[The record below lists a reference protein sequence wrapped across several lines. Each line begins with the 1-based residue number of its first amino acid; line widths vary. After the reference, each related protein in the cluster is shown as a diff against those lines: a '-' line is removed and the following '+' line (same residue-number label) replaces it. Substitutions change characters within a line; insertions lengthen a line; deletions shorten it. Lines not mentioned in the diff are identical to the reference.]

1 MERLQSLDAEHS
13 EPLAQTPAA
22 HEIIPSLHP
31 KMMPRPFLRVASAI
45 ALLVSL
51 PSIVS
56 GQAAAATKTTPTVFD
71 ADSARL
77 SELPWRSIGPA
88 ITSGRVVDVAV
99 PEGPRSQ
106 VGERLGE
113 LFYVASASGGVW
125 KTINGGTTWTS
136 VFDHEASASIGDIA
150 VAPSNPDI
158 IWVGTGEANNQRS
171 SSWGDGVYKSENAG
185 KTWTNMGL
193 RKSEHI
199 GRIIVH
205 PTNPEIVFVAAAGP
219 LWGAGG
225 DRGLFRSKDGGHTWK
240 NVKNFDTHTG
250 FTDVIFDPE
259 NPDVIYAASFQR
271 ERRPYTYVGGG
282 PGSGLW
288 KSIDGGDTWAKLT
301 EGLPKEDVGRIGL
314 DVSRSSPNIVYA
326 TIETKVTGNGASQGN
341 TEASIYRSDDRG
353 ASWQKMGTGFS
364 YPWYMGQIRVDP
376 TNPDR
381 VYFMGVPLQVSTD
394 GGRTFR
400 TTATGAHSDHHAM
413 WIDPSDPNHL
423 IIGCDG
429 GVYISHDRGRTV
441 DFVPNLPISQY
452 YAIATDM
459 RLPFYYVY
467 GGLQDN
473 SSWGGP
479 SQTRNRQGITNA
491 DWIRTTGG
499 DGFYAQIDPVDPN
512 TVYGESQGGDIVRF
526 DVRTGEQKTIKPIP
540 DFGAKPYRW
549 NWSSPMLISP
559 YDHNTIYFGANY
571 LFKSTNRGDAWTRL
585 GPDLTRHLN
594 RDSLPVMGKIW
605 PRDAIARHQGTADY
619 GNISTIDESP
629 LKQGLLYVGTDDG
642 VISVSRDGGATWNR
656 IIKFPGVPDQTYV
669 SRVVASRFNEG
680 TVYATLDNH
689 RNNDFKPYVLK
700 SIDYGASWKPI
711 TGNLPANGSVQVI
724 REDPVAINLLF
735 VGTEFGVFHTELGGN
750 AWTQLKYNIPTVA
763 VHDIVIHP
771 REHDLVIGTHGR
783 GIYIIDD
790 ITPLEKLGEANGAG
804 TYLFPVKSATEYNPN
819 SSVPGGARGAGAT
832 GDREYSAPNP
842 AFGAIIT
849 YFLRDSLP
857 KGGDVSLAIYDPAGN
872 RVRDLT
878 ANKKRGMHRVT
889 WDLRTAPPY
898 TVRRPAGQAGESRG
912 QRDPEGA
919 FVLPGRYT
927 ARLSIKGSSGSP
939 TLHEV
944 PIEIRSDPLVQ
955 MSEADYRTLYDMR
968 VSTGRLQ
975 ATVQAAVRTAE
986 QLKEQITDVK
996 TALKTNTAPDSVSK
1010 QADAVDHEISDI
1022 LKQLRG
1028 DPEAAPVS
1036 DDKRVEDPSIQERVN
1051 NVAEEIGNVSSQ
1063 PTALQRATLTLAS
1076 TDLQREVGRINVLLE
1091 RRIPGLNAGLDAAKI
1106 PWTIGR
1112 PVEFMK

>member
-1 MERLQSLDAEHS
+1 MA
-13 EPLAQTPAA
+13 
-22 HEIIPSLHP
+22 
-31 KMMPRPFLRVASAI
+31 
-45 ALLVSL
+45 
-51 PSIVS
+51 
-56 GQAAAATKTTPTVFD
+56 KTTPVAFD

-77 SELPWRSIGPA
+77 AELPWRSIGPA
-88 ITSGRVVDVAV
+88 VTSGRVVDFAV
-99 PEGPRSQ
+99 PEGPKSQ
-106 VGERLGE
+106 IGERLGE

-125 KTINGGTTWTS
+125 KTANGGTTWEPI
-136 VFDHEASASIGDIA
+136 FDHQGAASIGDIA
-150 VAPSNPDI
+150 VAPSSPDI
-158 IWVGTGEANNQRS
+158 LWVGTGENNNQRS

-185 KTWTNMGL
+185 KTWSNMGL
-193 RKSEHI
+193 KKSEHI

-205 PTNPEIVFVAAAGP
+205 PTNPSIVFVAAAGP
-219 LWGAGG
+219 LWGSGG
-225 DRGLFRSKDGGHTWK
+225 DRGLFRTTDGGKTWK
-240 NVKNFDTHTG
+240 NVKNIDKYTG
-250 FTDVIFDPE
+250 FTDVIFDPGDP
-259 NPDVIYAASFQR
+259 NTIYAASLQR

-282 PGSGLW
+282 PGSGIW
-288 KSIDGGDTWAKLT
+288 KSTDAGDTWTRLT
-301 EGLPKEDVGRIGL
+301 EGLPKGDVGRIGL

-326 TIETKVTGNGASQGN
+326 TIETKVTGNGAAQGN

-353 ASWQKMGTGFS
+353 ASWQKAGTPFS

-400 TTATGAHSDHHAM
+400 NTAGASHSDHHAM
-413 WIDPSDPNHL
+413 WIDPTDPDHL

-459 RLPFYYVY
+459 RQPFYYVY

-526 DVRTGEQKTIKPIP
+526 DVRTGEQKTIKPLP
-540 DFGAKPYRW
+540 EFGAKPYRW

-559 YDHNTIYFGANY
+559 YDHNTLYFGANY
-571 LFKSTNRGDAWTRL
+571 LFKSTNRGDAWVRL
-585 GPDLTRHLN
+585 GPDLTRQLN

-619 GNISTIDESP
+619 GNIATIDESP
-629 LKQGLLYVGTDDG
+629 LRQGLLYVGTDDG
-642 VISVSRDGGATWNR
+642 VLSVSRDGGATWTR
-656 IIKFPGVPDQTYV
+656 YTRFPEVPDESYV
-669 SRVVASRFNEG
+669 SRVVASKISAG
-680 TVYATLDNH
+680 TVYATMDNH
-689 RNNDFKPYVLK
+689 RNNDFKPYVLR
-700 SIDYGASWKPI
+700 STDYGAHWTSI
-711 TGNLPANGSVQVI
+711 SGNLPANGSAQVI
-724 REDPVAINLLF
+724 REHPRNGNLLF
-735 VGTEFGVFHTELGGN
+735 VGTEFGAFYSADGGKT
-750 AWTQLKYNIPTVA
+750 WTQLKYNIPTVA

-771 REHDLVIGTHGR
+771 RENDLVIGTHGR

-790 ITPLEKLGEANGAG
+790 ITPLEKLAEANASGA
-804 TYLFPVKSATEYNPN
+804 YLFPVKTATEYNPN
-819 SSVPGGARGAGAT
+819 SSVPGGIRGAGAL

-842 AFGAIIT
+842 SFGAAIT
-849 YFLRDSLP
+849 YYLRDTLP
-857 KGGDVSLAIYDPAGN
+857 KDGDVTLGIYDASGN

-889 WDLRTAPPY
+889 WDLRNTPPY
-898 TVRRPAGQAGESRG
+898 TVRRPANQVGEPQFR
-912 QRDPEGA
+912 QREPSGP

-927 ARLSIKGSSGSP
+927 ARLTLKQGSAAP
-939 TLHEV
+939 IVREV
-944 PIEIRSDPLVQ
+944 PIEVRSDPLVQ
-955 MSEADYRTLYDMR
+955 LSEADYRALYDMR

-975 ATVQAAVRTAE
+975 ATVQAAVRTTE
-986 QLKEQITDVK
+986 QLKDEVTDVK
-996 TALKTNTAPDSVSK
+996 AALKTSTAPDSLTK
-1010 QADAVDHEISDI
+1010 QSDAIDREIGDI
-1022 LKQLRG
+1022 LKKLRG
-1028 DPEAAPVS
+1028 DPEATPVS

-1051 NVAEEIGNVSSQ
+1051 NVAEEIGNVTSQ
-1063 PTALQRATLTLAS
+1063 PTQLQRATLSLAS
-1076 TDLQREVGRINVLLE
+1076 ADLQREVGRINNLLQ
-1091 RRIPGLNAGLDAAKI
+1091 RQIPALNAALDAAKI

>member
-1 MERLQSLDAEHS
+1 MAKNRAVN
-13 EPLAQTPAA
+13 
-22 HEIIPSLHP
+22 EIIPVSSLP
-31 KMMPRPFLRVASAI
+31 YTMPRPFSRSVLAI
-45 ALLVSL
+45 VLIASL
-51 PSIVS
+51 PATLIA
-56 GQAAAATKTTPTVFD
+56 QATSTAKTTPVVFD

-77 SELPWRSIGPA
+77 AELPWRSIGPA
-88 ITSGRVVDVAV
+88 VTSGRVVAFAV
-99 PEGPRSQ
+99 PEGPKSQ
-106 VGERLGE
+106 IGARLGE

-125 KTINGGTTWTS
+125 KTVNGGTTWEPI
-136 VFDHEASASIGDIA
+136 FDSQASASIGDIA
-150 VAPSNPDI
+150 VAPSNPSI

-199 GRIIVH
+199 GRVIVN
-205 PTNPEIVFVAAAGP
+205 PTNPQIVFVAAAGP

-225 DRGLFRSKDGGHTWK
+225 DRGLFRTTDGGHTWK
-240 NVKNFDTHTG
+240 NVKNIDTHTG
-250 FTDVIFDPE
+250 FTDVIFDPTD
-259 NPDVIYAASFQR
+259 PDVIYAASFQR

-288 KSIDGGDTWAKLT
+288 KSIDGGDTWTKLT
-301 EGLPKEDVGRIGL
+301 EGLPKVDVGRIGL
-314 DVSRSSPNIVYA
+314 DVSRSNPNIVYA

-341 TEASIYRSDDRG
+341 TEASVYRSDDRG

-376 TNPDR
+376 TDPDR
-381 VYFMGVPLQVSTD
+381 VYFMGVQLQVSTD

-400 TTATGAHSDHHAM
+400 TTASGAHSDHHAM
-413 WIDPSDPNHL
+413 WIDPTDPNHL

-526 DVRTGEQKTIKPIP
+526 DVRTGEQKTIKPLP
-540 DFGAKPYRW
+540 DFGGKPYRW

-559 YDHNTIYFGANY
+559 HDHNTIYFGANF
-571 LFKSTNRGDAWTRL
+571 LFKSSARGDAWTRL
-585 GPDLTRHLN
+585 GPDLTRQLN

-642 VISVSRDGGATWNR
+642 VISVSRDGGATWTR
-656 IIKFPGVPDQTYV
+656 YIKFPGVPDQTYV
-669 SRVVASRFNEG
+669 SRVVASRFNEAI
-680 TVYATLDNH
+680 VYATLDNH

-700 SIDYGASWKPI
+700 SIDYGAHWTSI
-711 TGNLPANGSVQVI
+711 GGNLPANGSVQVI
-724 REDPVAINLLF
+724 REDLAEPNLLF
-735 VGTEFGVFHTELGGN
+735 AGTEFGVFYTALGGGS
-750 AWTQLKYNIPTVA
+750 WTQLKYNIPTVA
-763 VHDIVIHP
+763 VHDIVVHP

-790 ITPLEKLGEANGAG
+790 ITPLEKLGEANRVG

-819 SSVPGGARGAGAT
+819 GSVPGGVRGAGAT

-857 KGGDVSLAIYDPAGN
+857 KGGDVTLGIYDATGK
-872 RVRDLT
+872 RVRELT

-889 WDLRTAPPY
+889 WDLRTAAPY
-898 TVRRPAGQAGESRG
+898 TVRRPAGQAGESQGR
-912 QRDPEGA
+912 QRDPSGP

-927 ARLSIKGSSGSP
+927 ARMSVKEGSGAP
-939 TLHEV
+939 AVQEV
-944 PIEIRSDPLVQ
+944 PVDVRSDPLVQ
-955 MSEADYRTLYDMR
+955 MSDADYRTLYDMR
-968 VSTGRLQ
+968 VSTSRLQ

-986 QLKEQITDVK
+986 QLKEQVTDVK
-996 TALKTNTAPDSVSK
+996 TALKSNTAPDSVSK
-1010 QADAVDHEISDI
+1010 QADAVDKEISDI
-1022 LKQLRG
+1022 LKKLRG
-1028 DPEAAPVS
+1028 DPEGEPVS

-1051 NVAEEIGNVSSQ
+1051 NVAEEIGNVSSP
-1063 PTALQRATLTLAS
+1063 PTELQRATLTLAS
-1076 TDLQREVGRINVLLE
+1076 SDLQREVGRINALLE
-1091 RRIPGLNAGLDAAKI
+1091 RRIPALNASLDAAKI

>member
-1 MERLQSLDAEHS
+1 MLQHISRS
-13 EPLAQTPAA
+13 GLATVLLACL
-22 HEIIPSLHP
+22 S
-31 KMMPRPFLRVASAI
+31 FTVSA
-45 ALLVSL
+45 
-51 PSIVS
+51 
-56 GQAAAATKTTPTVFD
+56 QAPNAKTTPVAFD

-77 SELPWRSIGPA
+77 AELPWRSIGPA
-88 ITSGRVVDVAV
+88 VTSGRVVDFAV
-99 PEGPRSQ
+99 PEGPKSQ
-106 VGERLGE
+106 IGGRLGE

-125 KTINGGTTWTS
+125 KTTNGGTTWES
-136 VFDHEASASIGDIA
+136 IFDHQGSASIGDIA
-150 VAPSNPDI
+150 VAPSNPQI
-158 IWVGTGEANNQRS
+158 LWVGTGEANNQRS
-171 SSWGDGVYKSENAG
+171 SSWGDGVYKSENGG

-193 RKSEHI
+193 KKSEHI
-199 GRIIVH
+199 GRVIVN
-205 PTNPEIVFVAAAGP
+205 PANPEIVFVAAAGP

-225 DRGLFRSKDGGHTWK
+225 DRGLFRTTDGGRTWK
-240 NVKNFDTHTG
+240 NVKNIDTHTG
-250 FTDVIFDPE
+250 FTDVIFDPS

-271 ERRPYTYVGGG
+271 ERRPYSYVGGG

-288 KSIDGGDTWAKLT
+288 KSIDGGDTWTKLT
-301 EGLPKEDVGRIGL
+301 EGLPKVDVGRIGL
-314 DVSRSSPNIVYA
+314 DVSRSNPNTVYA
-326 TIETKVTGNGASQGN
+326 TIETKVTGNGASSGN
-341 TEASIYRSDDRG
+341 TEGSVYRSDDYG
-353 ASWQKMGTGFS
+353 ASWQKMGAGFS
-364 YPWYMGQIRVDP
+364 YPWYMGQVRVDP
-376 TNPDR
+376 TDPER

-400 TTATGAHSDHHAM
+400 STATAAHSDHHAM
-413 WIDPSDPNHL
+413 WIDPTDPNHL

-441 DFVPNLPISQY
+441 DFVPNLPVSQY

-459 RLPFYYVY
+459 RQPFYYVY

-526 DVRTGEQKTIKPIP
+526 DVRTGEQKTIKPLP
-540 DFGAKPYRW
+540 DFGGKPYRW

-571 LFKSTNRGDAWTRL
+571 LFKSANRGDAWTRL
-585 GPDLTRHLN
+585 GPDLTRQLN

-605 PRDAIARHQGTADY
+605 PRDAIAHHQGTAEY

-629 LKQGLLYVGTDDG
+629 LRQGLLYVGTDDG
-642 VISVSRDGGATWNR
+642 VISVSRDGGATWTKVT
-656 IIKFPGVPDQTYV
+656 KFPGVPDQAYV
-669 SRVVASRFNEG
+669 SRVVASRFREG
-680 TVYATLDNH
+680 LVYATMDNH

-700 SIDYGASWKPI
+700 SEDYGAHWTAI

-724 REDPVAINLLF
+724 REGYNEPNLLF
-735 VGTEFGVFHTELGGN
+735 VGTEFGAFFSALQGMQ
-750 AWTQLKYNIPTVA
+750 WTQLKYNLPTVA

-790 ITPLEKLGEANGAG
+790 ITPLEKLGEANRAG
-804 TYLFPVKSATEYNPN
+804 TYLFPVKAATEYNPN
-819 SSVPGGARGAGAT
+819 SSVPGGVRGAGAT

-849 YFLRDSLP
+849 YFIRDSLP
-857 KGGDVSLAIYDPAGN
+857 KNGDVALGIYDANGN
-872 RVRDLT
+872 RVRELT
-878 ANKKRGMHRVT
+878 ANKTRGMHRVT
-889 WDLRTAPPY
+889 WDLRNAPPY
-898 TVRRPAGQAGESRG
+898 TVRRPANQTGQSQFR
-912 QRDPEGA
+912 QQDPSGP

-927 ARLSIKGSSGSP
+927 ARLMVKGGAAGPFQS
-939 TLHEV
+939 EV
-944 PIEIRSDPLVQ
+944 PIEVRSDPLVP
-955 MSEADYRTLYDMR
+955 MSVADYRVLYDMR

-986 QLKEQITDVK
+986 QLKDQLTDVK
-996 TALKTNTAPDSVSK
+996 AALKSNPAPDSVSK
-1010 QADAVDHEISDI
+1010 QSEAVDKEITDI
-1022 LKQLRG
+1022 LKKLRG
-1028 DPEAAPVS
+1028 DPEADAS
-1036 DDKRVEDPSIQERVN
+1036 ADDRKTEEPSIQERVN
-1051 NVAEEIGNVSSQ
+1051 NVAEQIGDVTSQ
-1063 PTALQRATLTLAS
+1063 PTDLQRSTLTLATS
-1076 TDLQREVGRINVLLE
+1076 DLQREVGRINTLLQ
-1091 RRIPGLNAGLDAAKI
+1091 RGIPALNASLDAARI

-1112 PVEFMK
+1112 PVELMK

>member
-1 MERLQSLDAEHS
+1 
-13 EPLAQTPAA
+13 
-22 HEIIPSLHP
+22 
-31 KMMPRPFLRVASAI
+31 MPQRFPRAFHAI
-45 ALLVSL
+45 ALLTSL
-51 PSIVS
+51 PTILAA
-56 GQAAAATKTTPTVFD
+56 QATPTAKTTPVVFD

-77 SELPWRSIGPA
+77 AELPWRSIGPA
-88 ITSGRVVDVAV
+88 VTSGRVVDFAV
-99 PEGPRSQ
+99 PEGPKSQ
-106 VGERLGE
+106 IGGRLGE

-125 KTINGGTTWTS
+125 KTVNGGTTWES
-136 VFDHEASASIGDIA
+136 IFDHQGSASIGDIA

-158 IWVGTGEANNQRS
+158 IWVGTGENNNQRS

-185 KTWTNMGL
+185 RTWTNMGL

-205 PTNPEIVFVAAAGP
+205 PTNPSIVFVASAGP

-225 DRGLFRSKDGGHTWK
+225 DRGLFRTIDGGKTWK
-240 NVKNFDTHTG
+240 NVKNIDTHTG

-259 NPDVIYAASFQR
+259 NPEIVYAASLQR

-282 PGSGLW
+282 PGSGIW
-288 KSIDGGDTWAKLT
+288 KSIDGGDTWTKLT
-301 EGLPKEDVGRIGL
+301 EGLPKGDVGRIGL

-326 TIETKVTGNGASQGN
+326 TIETKVTGSGASQGN

-353 ASWQKMGTGFS
+353 ASWQKTGNAFS

-381 VYFMGVPLQVSTD
+381 VYFMGVPLFVSND

-400 TTATGAHSDHHAM
+400 TITGGAHSDHHAM
-413 WIDPSDPNHL
+413 WIDPTDPDHL

-429 GVYISHDRGRTV
+429 GVYISRDRGRTV

-459 RLPFYYVY
+459 RQPFYYVY

-526 DVRTGEQKTIKPIP
+526 DVRTGEQKTIKPLP
-540 DFGAKPYRW
+540 EFGARPYRW

-559 YDHNTIYFGANY
+559 YDHNTLYFGANY
-571 LFKSTNRGDAWTRL
+571 LFKSTNRGDAWVRL
-585 GPDLTRHLN
+585 GPDLTRQLN

-605 PRDAIARHQGTADY
+605 PRDAVARHQGTADY
-619 GNISTIDESP
+619 GNIATVDESP
-629 LKQGLLYVGTDDG
+629 LRQGLLYVGTDDG
-642 VISVSRDGGATWNR
+642 VVSVSRDGGSTWTR
-656 IIKFPGVPDQTYV
+656 YTKFPGVPDQTYV
-669 SRVVASRFNEG
+669 SRVVASKLSEG
-680 TVYATLDNH
+680 TVYATMDNH

-700 SIDYGASWKPI
+700 STDYGAHWTSI
-711 TGNLPANGSVQVI
+711 SGNLPANGSVQVI
-724 REDPVAINLLF
+724 REHPRNANLLF
-735 VGTEFGVFHTELGGN
+735 VGTEFGAFYSADAGKT
-750 AWTQLKYNIPTVA
+750 WTQLKYNIPTVA

-771 REHDLVIGTHGR
+771 RENDLVIGTHGR

-790 ITPLEKLGEANGAG
+790 ITPLEKLAEATSSG
-804 TYLFPVKSATEYNPN
+804 TYLFPVKAATEYNPN
-819 SSVPGGARGAGAT
+819 SSVPGGIRGAGAL

-842 AFGAIIT
+842 AFGAAIT

-857 KGGDVSLAIYDPAGN
+857 KGGDVTLAIYDATGN
-872 RVRDLT
+872 RVRELT
-878 ANKKRGMHRVT
+878 ANKKRGMHRVI
-889 WDLRTAPPY
+889 WDLRNAPPY
-898 TVRRPAGQAGESRG
+898 TVRRPANQVGEPQSR
-912 QRDPEGA
+912 QRDPSGP

-927 ARLSIKGSSGSP
+927 ARLTVKEGSSTP
-939 TLHEV
+939 VVHEV

-955 MSEADYRTLYDMR
+955 LSDADAKVLYDMR

-986 QLKEQITDVK
+986 QLKDEMTDVK
-996 TALKTNTAPDSVSK
+996 AALKSGSAPDSLTK
-1010 QADAVDHEISDI
+1010 QSDAIDREVSDI
-1022 LKQLRG
+1022 LKKLRG
-1028 DPEAAPVS
+1028 DPEAEPVS

-1063 PTALQRATLTLAS
+1063 PTELQRATLTLAS
-1076 TDLQREVGRINVLLE
+1076 SDLQREVGRINTLLQ
-1091 RRIPGLNAGLDAAKI
+1091 RRIPTLNAGLDAAKI

>member
-1 MERLQSLDAEHS
+1 MPRLSSRFFLAIILIASL
-13 EPLAQTPAA
+13 PAA
-22 HEIIPSLHP
+22 AFS
-31 KMMPRPFLRVASAI
+31 
-45 ALLVSL
+45 
-51 PSIVS
+51 
-56 GQAAAATKTTPTVFD
+56 QATPTAKTTPVAFD

-77 SELPWRSIGPA
+77 AELPWRSIGPA
-88 ITSGRVVDVAV
+88 VTSGRVVDFAV
-99 PEGPRSQ
+99 PEGPKSQ
-106 VGERLGE
+106 IGGRLGE

-125 KTINGGTTWTS
+125 KTTNGGTTWEPI
-136 VFDHEASASIGDIA
+136 FDHQASASIGDIA

-158 IWVGTGEANNQRS
+158 LWVGTGEANNQRS
-171 SSWGDGVYKSENAG
+171 SSWGDGVYKSENGG

-193 RKSEHI
+193 KKSEHI
-199 GRIIVH
+199 GRVIVH

-225 DRGLFRSKDGGHTWK
+225 DRGLFRTTDGGRTWK
-240 NVKNFDTHTG
+240 NVKNIDTHTG
-250 FTDVIFDPE
+250 FTDVIFDPS
-259 NPDVIYAASFQR
+259 NPNVIYAASFQR

-288 KSIDGGDTWAKLT
+288 KSIDGGDTWSKLT
-301 EGLPKEDVGRIGL
+301 EGLPKVDVGRIGL

-326 TIETKVTGNGASQGN
+326 TIETKVTGTGAATGN
-341 TEASIYRSDDRG
+341 TEASIYRSDDYG

-364 YPWYMGQIRVDP
+364 YPWYMGQIRIDP

-400 TTATGAHSDHHAM
+400 STAGASHSDHHAM
-413 WIDPSDPNHL
+413 WIDPTDPDHL

-459 RLPFYYVY
+459 RQPFYYVY

-512 TVYGESQGGDIVRF
+512 TVYGESQGGDIVRY
-526 DVRTGEQKTIKPIP
+526 DVRTGEQKTIKPLP
-540 DFGAKPYRW
+540 QFGGKPYRW

-585 GPDLTRHLN
+585 APDVTRQLK

-629 LKQGLLYVGTDDG
+629 MRQGLLYVGTDDG

-656 IIKFPGVPDQTYV
+656 ITKFPSVPDQTYV

-680 TVYATLDNH
+680 TVYATMDNH
-689 RNNDFKPYVLK
+689 RNNAFKPYVLR
-700 SIDYGASWKPI
+700 STDYGAHWTPI
-711 TGNLPANGSVQVI
+711 TGNLPPNGSVQVI
-724 REDPVAINLLF
+724 REDLVEPSLLF
-735 VGTEFGVFHTELGGN
+735 VGTEFGAFYSAQPN
-750 AWTQLKYNIPTVA
+750 SWTQLKYNIPTVA

-771 REHDLVIGTHGR
+771 RERDLVIGTHGR

-790 ITPLEKLGEANGAG
+790 ITPLEKLAEANRIG
-804 TYLFPVKSATEYNPN
+804 TYLFAVKPATEYNPN
-819 SSVPGGARGAGAT
+819 SSVPGGVRGAGAL

-842 AFGAIIT
+842 AFGAIVT

-857 KGGDVSLAIYDPAGN
+857 KGGDVTLGIYDAGGK
-872 RVRDLT
+872 RVRELT
-878 ANKKRGMHRVT
+878 ASKKRGMHRVT
-889 WDLRTAPPY
+889 WDLRNAPPY
-898 TVRRPAGQAGESRG
+898 TVRRPANQVGEPQSR
-912 QRDPEGA
+912 QRDPSGP

-927 ARLSIKGSSGSP
+927 ARLTVKGGTGTP
-939 TLHEV
+939 TVSET
-944 PIEIRSDPLVQ
+944 PIDVRSDPLVP
-955 MSEADYRTLYDMR
+955 MNEGDYRALYDMR

-986 QLKEQITDVK
+986 QLKDQITDVK
-996 TALKTNTAPDSVSK
+996 TALKTNTAPDTLSK
-1010 QADAVDHEISDI
+1010 QADAVEKELNDI

-1028 DPEAAPVS
+1028 DPEAEVTS

-1051 NVAEEIGNVSSQ
+1051 NVADEIGNVTSQ
-1063 PTALQRATLTLAS
+1063 PTELQRSTLTLAS
-1076 TDLQREVGRINVLLE
+1076 SDLQREVGRINTLLQQ
-1091 RRIPGLNAGLDAAKI
+1091 RIPALNAGLDAAKI

-1112 PVEFMK
+1112 PVELMK

>member
-1 MERLQSLDAEHS
+1 
-13 EPLAQTPAA
+13 
-22 HEIIPSLHP
+22 
-31 KMMPRPFLRVASAI
+31 MPHLFSRPIVAI
-45 ALLVSL
+45 ALIASL
-51 PSIVS
+51 PAPALS
-56 GQAAAATKTTPTVFD
+56 QASRGAKTTPVVFD

-77 SELPWRSIGPA
+77 AELPWRSIGPA
-88 ITSGRVVDVAV
+88 VTSGRVVDFAV
-99 PEGPRSQ
+99 PEGPKNQ
-106 VGERLGE
+106 IGERLGE
-113 LFYVASASGGVW
+113 VFYVASASGGVW
-125 KTINGGTTWTS
+125 KTINGGTTWEPI
-136 VFDHEASASIGDIA
+136 FDHQASASIGDIA

-199 GRIIVH
+199 GRVIVH

-219 LWGAGG
+219 LWSGGG
-225 DRGLFRSKDGGHTWK
+225 DRGLFRTTDGGRTWK
-240 NVKNFDTHTG
+240 NVKNIDAYTG
-250 FTDVIFDPE
+250 FTDVIFDPS

-282 PGSGLW
+282 PGSALW
-288 KSIDGGDTWAKLT
+288 KSIDGGNTWTKLT
-301 EGLPKEDVGRIGL
+301 EGLPKVDVGRIGL
-314 DVSRSSPNIVYA
+314 DVSRSNPNIVYA
-326 TIETKVTGNGASQGN
+326 TIETKVSGNGAAQGN
-341 TEASIYRSDDRG
+341 TEASVYRSDDRG

-400 TTATGAHSDHHAM
+400 NIAGGAHSDHHAM
-413 WIDPSDPNHL
+413 WIDPTDPDHL

-459 RLPFYYVY
+459 RQPFYYVY

-512 TVYGESQGGDIVRF
+512 TVYGESQGGDIVRY
-526 DVRTGEQKTIKPIP
+526 DVRTGEQKTIKPLP
-540 DFGAKPYRW
+540 DFGGKPYRW

-559 YDHNTIYFGANY
+559 YDHNTLYFGANY
-571 LFKSTNRGDAWTRL
+571 LFKSTTRGDSWTRL
-585 GPDLTRHLN
+585 GPDLTRQLN

-605 PRDAIARHQGTADY
+605 PRDAVARHQGTADY

-629 LKQGLLYVGTDDG
+629 LKQALLYVGTDDG
-642 VISVSRDGGATWNR
+642 VISVSRDGGSSWTR
-656 IIKFPGVPDQTYV
+656 YTKFPGVPDRTYV
-669 SRVVASRFNEG
+669 SRVVASKTNEG
-680 TVYATLDNH
+680 TVYATMDNH
-689 RNNDFKPYVLK
+689 RMNDFKPYVLK
-700 SIDYGASWKPI
+700 STDYGVNWTSIA
-711 TGNLPANGSVQVI
+711 GNLPASGSVQVI
-724 REDPVAINLLF
+724 REHPRNGNLLF
-735 VGTEFGVFHTELGGN
+735 TGTEFGAFYTADGGKT
-750 AWTQLKYNIPTVA
+750 WTQLKYNIPTVA

-771 REHDLVIGTHGR
+771 RENDLVIGTHGR

-790 ITPLEKLGEANGAG
+790 VSPLERLADANASG
-804 TYLFPVKSATEYNPN
+804 TYLFPVKPATEFNPN
-819 SSVPGGARGAGAT
+819 SSVPGGIRGAGAL

-842 AFGAIIT
+842 PFGAAIT

-857 KGGDVSLAIYDPAGN
+857 KGGDATLAIYDATGN
-872 RVRDLT
+872 KVRELT

-889 WDLRTAPPY
+889 WDLRNPAPY
-898 TVRRPAGQAGESRG
+898 TVRRPANHVGEPQSR
-912 QRDPEGA
+912 QRDPLGP

-927 ARLSIKGSSGSP
+927 ARLTVKNATGSP
-939 TLHEV
+939 TVHET
-944 PIEIRSDPLVQ
+944 PIEVRSDPLVPLG
-955 MSEADYRTLYDMR
+955 EADYRALYDMR

-986 QLKEQITDVK
+986 QIKDQTTDVK
-996 TALKTNTAPDSVSK
+996 AALKTSTAPDSLTK
-1010 QADAVDHEISDI
+1010 QADAIDREISEI
-1022 LKQLRG
+1022 LKKLRG
-1028 DPEAAPVS
+1028 DPEAEAVS
-1036 DDKRVEDPSIQERVN
+1036 DDKRVEEPSIQERVN
-1051 NVAEEIGNVSSQ
+1051 NVAEEIGNVTSQ
-1063 PTALQRATLTLAS
+1063 PTQLQRATLALAS
-1076 TDLQREVGRINVLLE
+1076 SDLQREVGRINALLQ
-1091 RRIPGLNAGLDAAKI
+1091 RRIPALNASLDAAKI

-1112 PVEFMK
+1112 AVEFMK

>member
-1 MERLQSLDAEHS
+1 MPQRLARAVLATTLFVSPPCIVTAQS
-13 EPLAQTPAA
+13 PT
-22 HEIIPSLHP
+22 
-31 KMMPRPFLRVASAI
+31 
-45 ALLVSL
+45 
-51 PSIVS
+51 
-56 GQAAAATKTTPTVFD
+56 TKTTPVAFD

-77 SELPWRSIGPA
+77 AELPWRSIGPA
-88 ITSGRVVDVAV
+88 VTSGRVVDFAV

-106 VGERLGE
+106 VGGRLGE

-125 KTINGGTTWTS
+125 KTTNGGTTWES
-136 VFDHEASASIGDIA
+136 IFDHQAAASIGDIA
-150 VAPSNPDI
+150 VSPSNPQI

-171 SSWGDGVYKSENAG
+171 SSWGDGVYKSENGG

-193 RKSEHI
+193 RRSEHI
-199 GRIIVH
+199 GRVIVN

-225 DRGLFRSKDGGHTWK
+225 DRGLFRTIDGGRTWK
-240 NVKNFDTHTG
+240 NVKNIDTHTG
-250 FTDVIFDPE
+250 FTDVIFDPS
-259 NPDVIYAASFQR
+259 NPSVIYAASFQR
-271 ERRPYTYVGGG
+271 ERRPYSYVGGG

-288 KSIDGGDTWAKLT
+288 KSSDGGDSWTRLT
-301 EGLPKEDVGRIGL
+301 EGLPKGDVGRIGL
-314 DVSRSSPNIVYA
+314 DVSRSNPNVVYA
-326 TIETKVTGNGASQGN
+326 TIETKVTGNGATSGN
-341 TEASIYRSDDRG
+341 TEASVYRSDDYG
-353 ASWQKMGTGFS
+353 ESWQKMGTGFS
-364 YPWYMGQIRVDP
+364 YPWYMGQLRVDP
-376 TNPDR
+376 TDPDR
-381 VYFMGVPLQVSTD
+381 VYFMGVQLQLSTD

-400 TTATGAHSDHHAM
+400 NTATAAHSDHHAM
-413 WIDPSDPNHL
+413 WIDPTDPDHL

-441 DFVPNLPISQY
+441 DFVPNLPIAQY

-459 RLPFYYVY
+459 RQPFYYVY

-526 DVRTGEQKTIKPIP
+526 DVRTGEQKTIKPLP
-540 DFGAKPYRW
+540 DFGGKPYRW
-549 NWSSPMLISP
+549 NWSSPILISP

-571 LFKSTNRGDAWTRL
+571 LFKSANRGDAWTRL
-585 GPDLTRHLN
+585 GPDLTRQLN

-605 PRDAIARHQGTADY
+605 PRDAIARHQGTAEY

-629 LKQGLLYVGTDDG
+629 LRQGLLYVGTDDG
-642 VISVSRDGGATWNR
+642 VISISRDGGATWNKVT
-656 IIKFPGVPDQTYV
+656 KFAGVPERTYV
-669 SRVVASRFNEG
+669 SRLVASRFSEG

-689 RNNDFKPYVLK
+689 RNNDFKPYVLR
-700 SIDYGASWKPI
+700 SSDYGGHWTSI
-711 TGNLPANGSVQVI
+711 GGNLPANGSVQVV
-724 REDPVAINLLF
+724 REDLAEPNLLF
-735 VGTEFGVFHTELGGN
+735 LGTEFGAFYSATQG
-750 AWTQLKYNIPTVA
+750 ASWTQLKYNLPTVA
-763 VHDIVIHP
+763 VHDIVVHP

-790 ITPLEKLGEANGAG
+790 VTPLEKLAEANRAG

-849 YFLRDSLP
+849 YFIRDSLP
-857 KGGDVSLAIYDPAGN
+857 KDADVALGIYDANGS
-872 RVRDLT
+872 RVRELT

-889 WDLRTAPPY
+889 WDLRNAPPY
-898 TVRRPAGQAGESRG
+898 TVRRPANAVGASQSR
-912 QRDPEGA
+912 QQDPSGP

-927 ARLSIKGSSGSP
+927 ARLMVKGGAAGPFLS
-939 TLHEV
+939 EV
-944 PIEIRSDPLVQ
+944 PVEVRSDPLVP
-955 MSEADYRTLYDMR
+955 MNVADYRGLYDMR

-986 QLKEQITDVK
+986 QLKEQTTDVK
-996 TALKTNTAPDSVSK
+996 AALKSNPAPDSVSR
-1010 QADAVDHEISDI
+1010 QAEAVDKELSDI
-1022 LKQLRG
+1022 LKKLRG
-1028 DPEAAPVS
+1028 DPEADAS
-1036 DDKRVEDPSIQERVN
+1036 ADDRKTEEPSIQNRVN
-1051 NVAEEIGNVSSQ
+1051 NVAEQIGDVTSQ
-1063 PTALQRATLTLAS
+1063 PTDLQRSTLALS
-1076 TDLQREVGRINVLLE
+1076 TSDLQREVARINALLQ
-1091 RRIPGLNAGLDAAKI
+1091 RGIPALNASLDAARI
-1106 PWTIGR
+1106 PWTMGR
-1112 PVEFMK
+1112 RVELMK

>member
-1 MERLQSLDAEHS
+1 
-13 EPLAQTPAA
+13 
-22 HEIIPSLHP
+22 
-31 KMMPRPFLRVASAI
+31 MMPLPFSRPILAI
-45 ALLVSL
+45 ALVA
-51 PSIVS
+51 SIPATLLA
-56 GQAAAATKTTPTVFD
+56 QASRAAKTTPIAFD

-77 SELPWRSIGPA
+77 AELPWRSIGPA
-88 ITSGRVVDVAV
+88 VTSGRVVDFAV
-99 PEGPRSQ
+99 PEGPKSQ
-106 VGERLGE
+106 VGGRLGE

-125 KTINGGTTWTS
+125 KTTNGGTTWES
-136 VFDHEASASIGDIA
+136 IFDHEGSASIGDIA
-150 VAPSNPDI
+150 VAPSNPQI

-171 SSWGDGVYKSENAG
+171 SSWGDGVYKSENGG

-199 GRIIVH
+199 GRVIIN
-205 PTNPEIVFVAAAGP
+205 PSNPEIVFVAAAGP

-225 DRGLFRSKDGGHTWK
+225 DRGLFRTTDGGRTWK
-240 NVKNFDTHTG
+240 NVKNIDTHTG
-250 FTDVIFDPE
+250 FTDVIFDPS
-259 NPDVIYAASFQR
+259 NPDIIYAASFQR

-288 KSIDGGDTWAKLT
+288 KSTDGGDSWTKLT

-314 DVSRSSPNIVYA
+314 DVSRSNPNIVYA
-326 TIETKVTGNGASQGN
+326 TIETKVTGNGASSGN
-341 TEASIYRSDDRG
+341 TEASIYRSDDYG

-364 YPWYMGQIRVDP
+364 YPWYMGQVRVDP
-376 TNPDR
+376 TDPDR

-400 TTATGAHSDHHAM
+400 TTATAAHSDHHAM
-413 WIDPSDPNHL
+413 WIDPTDPNHL

-459 RLPFYYVY
+459 RQPFYYVY

-526 DVRTGEQKTIKPIP
+526 DVRTGEQKTIKPLP
-540 DFGAKPYRW
+540 DFGGKPYRW
-549 NWSSPMLISP
+549 NWSAPMLISP
-559 YDHNTIYFGANY
+559 SDHNTIYFGANY
-571 LFKSTNRGDAWTRL
+571 LFKSVNRGDAWTRL
-585 GPDLTRHLN
+585 GPDLTRQLN

-605 PRDAIARHQGTADY
+605 PRDAIARHQGTAEY

-629 LKQGLLYVGTDDG
+629 LRQGLLYVGTDDG
-642 VISVSRDGGATWNR
+642 VISVSRDGGGTWTKFT
-656 IIKFPGVPDQTYV
+656 KFPGAPDQTYV
-669 SRVVASRFNEG
+669 SRVVASRFSEG

-689 RNNDFKPYVLK
+689 RNNDFKPYVLR
-700 SIDYGASWKPI
+700 STDYGAHWSSI
-711 TGNLPANGSVQVI
+711 AGNLPANGSVQVI
-724 REDPVAINLLF
+724 REDLAEPNLLF
-735 VGTEFGVFHTELGGN
+735 LGTEFGAFYSATQGTS
-750 AWTQLKYNIPTVA
+750 WTQLKYNLPTVA
-763 VHDIVIHP
+763 VHDIVVHP

-790 ITPLEKLGEANGAG
+790 ITPLEKLGEANRAG

-832 GDREYSAPNP
+832 GDREYAAPNP

-849 YFLRDSLP
+849 YFIRDSLP
-857 KGGDVSLAIYDPAGN
+857 KNGDVALGIYDANGN
-872 RVRDLT
+872 RVRELT

-889 WDLRTAPPY
+889 WDLRNAPPY
-898 TVRRPAGQAGESRG
+898 TVRRPVNQTGQSQFR
-912 QRDPEGA
+912 QQDPSGA

-927 ARLSIKGSSGSP
+927 ARLMVKGGAAGPFQS
-939 TLHEV
+939 EV
-944 PIEIRSDPLVQ
+944 PIEVRSDPLVP
-955 MSEADYRTLYDMR
+955 MSVADYRALYDMR

-986 QLKEQITDVK
+986 QLRDQMTDVK
-996 TALKTNTAPDSVSK
+996 AALKSNPAPDSVSK
-1010 QADAVDHEISDI
+1010 QAEAVDKEITDI
-1022 LKQLRG
+1022 LKKLRG
-1028 DPEAAPVS
+1028 DPEADAS
-1036 DDKRVEDPSIQERVN
+1036 ADDRKTEEPSIQERVN
-1051 NVAEEIGNVSSQ
+1051 NVAEQIGDVTSQ
-1063 PTALQRATLTLAS
+1063 PTDLQRSTLTLS
-1076 TDLQREVGRINVLLE
+1076 TSDLQREVGRINTLLQ
-1091 RRIPGLNAGLDAAKI
+1091 RGIPALNASLDAARI

-1112 PVEFMK
+1112 PVELMK

>member
-1 MERLQSLDAEHS
+1 MPHPFSRLSLATLFFAS
-13 EPLAQTPAA
+13 LAS
-22 HEIIPSLHP
+22 SLNAQR
-31 KMMPRPFLRVASAI
+31 PRNA
-45 ALLVSL
+45 
-51 PSIVS
+51 
-56 GQAAAATKTTPTVFD
+56 KTTPVAFD

-88 ITSGRVVDVAV
+88 VTSGRVVDFAV
-99 PEGPRSQ
+99 PEGPKTQ
-106 VGERLGE
+106 IGERLGE

-125 KTINGGTTWTS
+125 KTTNGGTTWEPI
-136 VFDHEASASIGDIA
+136 FDHQTSASIGDIA
-150 VAPSNPDI
+150 VAPSNADVL
-158 IWVGTGEANNQRS
+158 WVGTGEANNQRS
-171 SSWGDGVYKSENAG
+171 SSWGDGIYKSENGG

-199 GRIIVH
+199 GRVIVN
-205 PTNPEIVFVAAAGP
+205 PNNPEIVFVAAAGP
-219 LWGAGG
+219 LWGPGG
-225 DRGLFRSKDGGHTWK
+225 DRGLFRTTDGGRTWK
-240 NVKNFDTHTG
+240 NVKSINANTG
-250 FTDVIFDPE
+250 FTDVIFDPT
-259 NPDVIYAASFQR
+259 NPNIIYAASFQR
-271 ERRPYTYVGGG
+271 ERRPYSYVGGG

-288 KSIDGGDTWAKLT
+288 KSIDGGDTWTRLT
-301 EGLPKEDVGRIGL
+301 EGLPKDDVGRIGL
-314 DVSRSSPNIVYA
+314 DVSRSNPNIVYA
-326 TIETKVTGNGASQGN
+326 TIETKVTGTGAATGN
-341 TEASIYRSDDRG
+341 TEGSVYRSDDYG
-353 ASWQKMGTGFS
+353 ASWQKMGVGFS
-364 YPWYMGQIRVDP
+364 YPWYMGQVRVDP

-394 GGRTFR
+394 GGRTFHN
-400 TTATGAHSDHHAM
+400 TANSAHSDQHAM
-413 WIDPSDPNHL
+413 WIDPTDPNHL

-429 GVYISHDRGRTV
+429 GVYISRDRGRTV

-459 RLPFYYVY
+459 RQPFYYVY

-526 DVRTGEQKTIKPIP
+526 DVRTGEEKTIKPLP
-540 DFGAKPYRW
+540 AFGAKPYRW

-559 YDHNTIYFGANY
+559 YDHNTLYFGANY

-585 GPDLTRHLN
+585 GSDLTRQLN

-629 LKQGLLYVGTDDG
+629 IKQGLLYVGTDDG
-642 VISVSRDGGATWNR
+642 VVSVSRDGGATWNR
-656 IIKFPGVPDQTYV
+656 VTKFPRVPDQTYV

-680 TVYATLDNH
+680 TVFATMDNH

-700 SIDYGASWKPI
+700 STDYGAHWTPI

-724 REDPVAINLLF
+724 REDLVEPNLLF
-735 VGTEFGVFHTELGGN
+735 VGTEFGIFYSALQGN
-750 AWTQLKYNIPTVA
+750 DWRQLKYNIPTVA
-763 VHDIVIHP
+763 VHDIVVQP

-790 ITPLEKLGEANGAG
+790 ITPLEKMGEANRVG
-804 TYLFPVKSATEYNPN
+804 TYLFPVKGATEYNPN

-832 GDREYSAPNP
+832 GDREFSAPNP
-842 AFGAIIT
+842 AFGAIVT
-849 YFLRDSLP
+849 YFIRDSLP
-857 KGGDVSLAIYDPAGN
+857 KGAEVTLAVYDAAGN

-878 ANKKRGMHRVT
+878 ASKKPGMHRVT

-898 TVRRPAGQAGESRG
+898 TVRRPANQVGEPQFR
-912 QRDPEGA
+912 QRDPSGP
-919 FVLPGRYT
+919 FVLPGKYT
-927 ARLSIKGSSGSP
+927 ARLTVKGGPAPSVSETP
-939 TLHEV
+939 VEV
-944 PIEIRSDPLVQ
+944 RSDPLVP
-955 MSEADYRTLYDMR
+955 MSEADYRALYDMR
-968 VSTGRLQ
+968 VSTGHLQ

-996 TALKTNTAPDSVSK
+996 TALKTNPAPDSVSK
-1010 QADAVDHEISDI
+1010 QADSIDKEISDI
-1022 LKQLRG
+1022 VKKLRG
-1028 DPEAAPVS
+1028 DPESEAV
-1036 DDKRVEDPSIQERVN
+1036 DDRKTEEPSIQERVN
-1051 NVAEEIGNVSSQ
+1051 NVAEEIGNVTSQ
-1063 PTALQRATLTLAS
+1063 PTELQRSTLTLATS
-1076 TDLQREVGRINVLLE
+1076 DLQREVGRINALLQ
-1091 RRIPGLNAGLDAAKI
+1091 RRIPSLNAALDAAKV

-1112 PVEFMK
+1112 PVELLK

>member
-1 MERLQSLDAEHS
+1 MLCSFSRAT
-13 EPLAQTPAA
+13 LAITCLAVVPD
-22 HEIIPSLHP
+22 I
-31 KMMPRPFLRVASAI
+31 
-45 ALLVSL
+45 
-51 PSIVS
+51 
-56 GQAAAATKTTPTVFD
+56 AAAQATPGAKTTPVTFD

-77 SELPWRSIGPA
+77 AELPWRSIGPA
-88 ITSGRVVDVAV
+88 VTSGRVVDFAV
-99 PEGPRSQ
+99 PEGPTSQ
-106 VGERLGE
+106 IGGRLGD

-125 KTINGGTTWTS
+125 KTANGGTTWEPI
-136 VFDHEASASIGDIA
+136 FDHQGAASIGDIA
-150 VAPSNPDI
+150 VAPTNANI

-171 SSWGDGVYKSENAG
+171 SSWGDGVYKSENGG

-199 GRIIVH
+199 GRVIVH
-205 PTNPEIVFVAAAGP
+205 PANPDIVFVAAAGP

-225 DRGLFRSKDGGHTWK
+225 ERGLFRTTDGGRTWK
-240 NVKNFDTHTG
+240 NVKNIDTHTG
-250 FTDVIFDPE
+250 FTDVIFDPA

-288 KSIDGGDTWAKLT
+288 KSTDAGNSWTKLT
-301 EGLPKEDVGRIGL
+301 EGLPKDDVGRIGL
-314 DVSRSSPNIVYA
+314 DVSRSNPNVVYA
-326 TIETKVTGNGASQGN
+326 TIETKVTGNGAAQGN
-341 TEASIYRSDDRG
+341 TEASVYRSDDYG

-400 TTATGAHSDHHAM
+400 NTAGAAHSDHHAM
-413 WIDPSDPNHL
+413 WIDPTDPDHL

-441 DFVPNLPISQY
+441 DFVPNLPIAQY

-459 RLPFYYVY
+459 RQPFYYVY

-499 DGFYAQIDPVDPN
+499 DGFYAQIDPTDPN

-526 DVRTGEQKTIKPIP
+526 DVRTGEQKTIKPLP
-540 DFGAKPYRW
+540 AFGARPYRW

-559 YDHNTIYFGANY
+559 YDHNTLYFGANY
-571 LFKSTNRGDAWTRL
+571 LFKSTNRGDSWTRL
-585 GPDLTRHLN
+585 GPDLTRQLN
-594 RDSLPVMGKIW
+594 RDSLTVMGKIW

-629 LKQGLLYVGTDDG
+629 LRQGVLYVGTDDG
-642 VISVSRDGGATWNR
+642 VVSISRDGGATWTR
-656 IIKFPGVPDQTYV
+656 ITKFPGVPDQTYV
-669 SRVVASRFNEG
+669 SRVVASRFSEG

-689 RNNDFKPYVLK
+689 RNNDFKPYVVK
-700 SIDYGASWKPI
+700 STDYGSHWTSI
-711 TGNLPANGSVQVI
+711 SGNLPASGSVQVI
-724 REDPVAINLLF
+724 REDVVEPNLLF
-735 VGTEFGVFHTELGGN
+735 AGTEFGAFYTATGGN
-750 AWTQLKYNIPTVA
+750 SWTQLKYNLPTVA
-763 VHDIVIHP
+763 VHDIVVHP
-771 REHDLVIGTHGR
+771 RDHDLVIGTHGR

-790 ITPLEKLGEANGAG
+790 ITPLEKLAEANRVG
-804 TYLFPVKSATEYNPN
+804 TYLFPVRSATEYNPN
-819 SSVPGGARGAGAT
+819 SSIPGGVRGAGAL

-842 AFGAIIT
+842 AFGAVIT
-849 YFLRDSLP
+849 YFMRDSLP
-857 KGGDVSLAIYDPAGN
+857 KNGDVTLGIYDSAGN
-872 RVRDLT
+872 RVRDL
-878 ANKKRGMHRVT
+878 AVSKKRGMHRVT
-889 WDLRTAPPY
+889 WDLRNAAPY
-898 TVRRPAGQAGESRG
+898 TVRRPANQVGEPQSR
-912 QRDPEGA
+912 QRDPLGP
-919 FVLPGRYT
+919 FVLPGRYI
-927 ARLSIKGSSGSP
+927 ARLTVKTGAGSP
-939 TLHEV
+939 TVREV
-944 PIEIRSDPLVQ
+944 PIEVRSDPLVQ
-955 MSEADYRTLYDMR
+955 LTTAEYRSLYEMR

-986 QLKEQITDVK
+986 QLRDQLTDVK
-996 TALKTNTAPDSVSK
+996 TALKNGSASDSLSN
-1010 QADAVDHEISDI
+1010 QANAIEREVGDI
-1022 LKQLRG
+1022 LKKLRG
-1028 DPEAAPVS
+1028 DSEGEAVS

-1051 NVAEEIGNVSSQ
+1051 NVAEEIGNVTSP
-1063 PTALQRATLTLAS
+1063 PTELQRATLTLAS
-1076 TDLQREVGRINVLLE
+1076 SDLQREVGRINALLQG
-1091 RRIPGLNAGLDAAKI
+1091 RIPALNAALDAAKI

-1112 PVEFMK
+1112 PVEFLK

>member
-1 MERLQSLDAEHS
+1 MLRLFSRSTL
-13 EPLAQTPAA
+13 
-22 HEIIPSLHP
+22 
-31 KMMPRPFLRVASAI
+31 AI
-45 ALLVSL
+45 ALLASL
-51 PSIVS
+51 PATLIA
-56 GQAAAATKTTPTVFD
+56 QATSTAKTTPVVFD

-77 SELPWRSIGPA
+77 AELPWRSIGPA
-88 ITSGRVVDVAV
+88 VTSGRVVAFAV
-99 PEGPRSQ
+99 PEGPKSQ
-106 VGERLGE
+106 IGARLGE

-125 KTINGGTTWTS
+125 KTVNGGTTWEPI
-136 VFDHEASASIGDIA
+136 FDSQASASIGDIA
-150 VAPSNPDI
+150 VAPSNPSI

-199 GRIIVH
+199 GRVIVN
-205 PTNPEIVFVAAAGP
+205 PTNPQIVFVAAAGP

-225 DRGLFRSKDGGHTWK
+225 DRGLFRTTDGGHTWK
-240 NVKNFDTHTG
+240 NVKNIDTHTG
-250 FTDVIFDPE
+250 FTDVIFDPTD
-259 NPDVIYAASFQR
+259 PDVIYAASFQR

-288 KSIDGGDTWAKLT
+288 KSIDGGDTWTKLT
-301 EGLPKEDVGRIGL
+301 EGLPKVDVGRIGL
-314 DVSRSSPNIVYA
+314 DVSRSNPNIVYA

-341 TEASIYRSDDRG
+341 TEASVYRSDDRG

-376 TNPDR
+376 TDPDR
-381 VYFMGVPLQVSTD
+381 VYFMGVALQVSTD
-394 GGRTFR
+394 GGRTFH
-400 TTATGAHSDHHAM
+400 TTASRAHSDHHAM
-413 WIDPSDPNHL
+413 WIDPTDPDHI

-459 RLPFYYVY
+459 RQPFYYVY

-526 DVRTGEQKTIKPIP
+526 DVRTGEQKTIKPLP
-540 DFGAKPYRW
+540 DFGGKPYRW

-559 YDHNTIYFGANY
+559 HDHNTIYFGANF
-571 LFKSTNRGDAWTRL
+571 LFKSNTRGDAWTRL
-585 GPDLTRHLN
+585 GPDLTRQLN

-642 VISVSRDGGATWNR
+642 VISVSRNGGAAWTR
-656 IIKFPGVPDQTYV
+656 YIKFPGVPDQTYV
-669 SRVVASRFNEG
+669 SRVVASRFNEAI
-680 TVYATLDNH
+680 VYATLDNH

-700 SIDYGASWKPI
+700 SIDYGAHWTSI
-711 TGNLPANGSVQVI
+711 GGNLPANGSVQVI
-724 REDPVAINLLF
+724 REDLAEPNLLF
-735 VGTEFGVFHTELGGN
+735 AGTEFGVFYTALGGGF
-750 AWTQLKYNIPTVA
+750 WTQLKYNIPTVA
-763 VHDIVIHP
+763 VHDIVVHP

-790 ITPLEKLGEANGAG
+790 ITPLEKLGEANRVG
-804 TYLFPVKSATEYNPN
+804 TYLFAVKSATEYNPN
-819 SSVPGGARGAGAT
+819 GSVPGGVRGAGAT

-857 KGGDVSLAIYDPAGN
+857 KGGDVTLGIYDATGK
-872 RVRDLT
+872 RVRELT

-889 WDLRTAPPY
+889 WDLRTAAPY
-898 TVRRPAGQAGESRG
+898 TVRRPAGQAGESQGR
-912 QRDPEGA
+912 QRDPSGP

-927 ARLSIKGSSGSP
+927 ARMSVKEGSGAP
-939 TLHEV
+939 AVQEV
-944 PIEIRSDPLVQ
+944 PVDVRSDPLVQ
-955 MSEADYRTLYDMR
+955 MSDADYRTLYDMR
-968 VSTGRLQ
+968 VSTSRLQ

-986 QLKEQITDVK
+986 QLKEQVTDVK
-996 TALKTNTAPDSVSK
+996 TALKSNTAPDSVSK
-1010 QADAVDHEISDI
+1010 QADAVDKEISDI
-1022 LKQLRG
+1022 LKKLRR
-1028 DPEAAPVS
+1028 DPEGEPVS

-1051 NVAEEIGNVSSQ
+1051 NVAEEIGNVSSP
-1063 PTALQRATLTLAS
+1063 PTELQRATLTLAS
-1076 TDLQREVGRINVLLE
+1076 SDLQREVGRINALLE
-1091 RRIPGLNAGLDAAKI
+1091 HRIPTLNASLDAAKI

>member
-1 MERLQSLDAEHS
+1 
-13 EPLAQTPAA
+13 
-22 HEIIPSLHP
+22 
-31 KMMPRPFLRVASAI
+31 MMPGPLSRSFLAIVLLASFPAT
-45 ALLVSL
+45 L
-51 PSIVS
+51 PA
-56 GQAAAATKTTPTVFD
+56 QATPTAKTTPVVFD

-77 SELPWRSIGPA
+77 AELPWRSIGPA
-88 ITSGRVVDVAV
+88 VTSGRVVAFAV
-99 PEGPRSQ
+99 PEGPKSQ
-106 VGERLGE
+106 IGERLGE

-125 KTINGGTTWTS
+125 KTTNGGTTWES
-136 VFDHEASASIGDIA
+136 IFDHQGSASIGDIA

-158 IWVGTGEANNQRS
+158 VWVGTGEANNQRS
-171 SSWGDGVYKSENAG
+171 SSWGDGVYKSENGG

-193 RKSEHI
+193 KKSEHI

-225 DRGLFRSKDGGHTWK
+225 DRGLFRTTDGGRTWK
-240 NVKNFDTHTG
+240 NVKNIDTHTG
-250 FTDVIFDPE
+250 FTDVIFDPT

-288 KSIDGGDTWAKLT
+288 KSIDRGDTWTKLT
-301 EGLPKEDVGRIGL
+301 EGLPKVDVGRIGL
-314 DVSRSSPNIVYA
+314 DVSRSNPNIVYA

-341 TEASIYRSDDRG
+341 TEGSVYRSDDRG
-353 ASWQKMGTGFS
+353 GSWQKMGTGFS
-364 YPWYMGQIRVDP
+364 YPWYMGQVRVDP

-381 VYFMGVPLQVSTD
+381 VYFMGVQLQVSTD

-400 TTATGAHSDHHAM
+400 NTASGAHSDHHAM
-413 WIDPSDPNHL
+413 WIDPTDPNHL

-459 RLPFYYVY
+459 RQPFYFVY

-571 LFKSTNRGDAWTRL
+571 LFKSINRGDAWTRL
-585 GPDLTRHLN
+585 GPDLTRQLN

-656 IIKFPGVPDQTYV
+656 ITKFPGVPDQTYV

-700 SIDYGASWKPI
+700 STDYGAKWSPI

-724 REDPVAINLLF
+724 REDLVEPNLLF
-735 VGTEFGVFHTELGGN
+735 VGTEFGVFYTALGGGS
-750 AWTQLKYNIPTVA
+750 WTQLKYNIPTVA
-763 VHDIVIHP
+763 VHDIVVHP

-790 ITPLEKLGEANGAG
+790 ITPLEKLGEANRLG
-804 TYLFPVKSATEYNPN
+804 TYLFPVKASTEYNPN
-819 SSVPGGARGAGAT
+819 GSIPGGLRGAGAL

-842 AFGAIIT
+842 AFGAVIT

-857 KGGDVSLAIYDPAGN
+857 KGGDVTLGVYDARGN
-872 RVRDLT
+872 RVRELT

-889 WDLRTAPPY
+889 WDLRNAPPY
-898 TVRRPAGQAGESRG
+898 TVRRPANQSGEQPFR
-912 QRDPEGA
+912 QRDPSGP

-927 ARLSIKGSSGSP
+927 ARLSVKSGSGSP
-939 TLHEV
+939 AVYEA
-944 PIEIRSDPLVQ
+944 PIDVRSDPLVQ
-955 MSEADYRTLYDMR
+955 MSDADYRSLYDMR
-968 VSTGRLQ
+968 LSTARLQ

-986 QLKEQITDVK
+986 QLKEQVTDVK
-996 TALKTNTAPDSVSK
+996 TALKSNTAPDSVSK
-1010 QADAVDHEISDI
+1010 QADAIDTEISDI
-1022 LKQLRG
+1022 LKKLRG
-1028 DPEAAPVS
+1028 DPEGEPVS
-1036 DDKRVEDPSIQERVN
+1036 DDKRVENPSIQERVN
-1051 NVAEEIGNVSSQ
+1051 NIADEIGNVTSQ
-1063 PTALQRATLTLAS
+1063 PTELQRGTLTLAS
-1076 TDLQREVGRINVLLE
+1076 SDLQREVGRINALLQ
-1091 RRIPGLNAGLDAAKI
+1091 RRIPTLNAGLDAAKI

>member
-1 MERLQSLDAEHS
+1 MPCPFSRFF
-13 EPLAQTPAA
+13 LATV
-22 HEIIPSLHP
+22 L
-31 KMMPRPFLRVASAI
+31 VAS
-45 ALLVSL
+45 L
-51 PSIVS
+51 PAS
-56 GQAAAATKTTPTVFD
+56 GFAQATPGAKTTPVAFD

-77 SELPWRSIGPA
+77 AELPWRSIGPA
-88 ITSGRVVDVAV
+88 VTSGRVVDFAV
-99 PEGPRSQ
+99 PEGPKAQ
-106 VGERLGE
+106 IGERLGE
-113 LFYVASASGGVW
+113 IFYVASASGGVW
-125 KTINGGTTWTS
+125 KTTNGGTTWEPI
-136 VFDHEASASIGDIA
+136 FDHQSSASIGDIA

-158 IWVGTGEANNQRS
+158 LWVGTGEANNQRS
-171 SSWGDGVYKSENAG
+171 SSWGDGVYKSENGG

-193 RKSEHI
+193 KKSEHI
-199 GRIIVH
+199 GRVIVH

-225 DRGLFRSKDGGHTWK
+225 ERGLFRTTDGGRTWK
-240 NVKNFDTHTG
+240 NVKNIDTHTG
-250 FTDVIFDPE
+250 FTDVIFDPS
-259 NPDVIYAASFQR
+259 NPNVIYAASFQR

-288 KSIDGGDTWAKLT
+288 KSIDGGDTWARLT
-301 EGLPKEDVGRIGL
+301 EGLPKVDVGRIGL
-314 DVSRSSPNIVYA
+314 DVSKSSPNIVYA
-326 TIETKVTGNGASQGN
+326 TIETKVTGTGAATGN
-341 TEASIYRSDDRG
+341 TEASIYRSDDYG
-353 ASWQKMGTGFS
+353 ASWQKTGTGSS

-381 VYFMGVPLQVSTD
+381 LYFMGVQLQVSTD

-400 TTATGAHSDHHAM
+400 NIAGASHSDHHAM
-413 WIDPSDPNHL
+413 WIDPNDPNHL

-459 RLPFYYVY
+459 RQPFYYVY

-512 TVYGESQGGDIVRF
+512 TVYGESQGGDIVRY
-526 DVRTGEQKTIKPIP
+526 DVRTGEQKTIKPNP
-540 DFGAKPYRW
+540 DFGSKPYRW

-559 YDHNTIYFGANY
+559 YDHNTVYFGANY

-585 GPDLTRHLN
+585 GADLTRQLK

-629 LKQGLLYVGTDDG
+629 THQGLLYVGTDDG

-656 IIKFPGVPDQTYV
+656 ITKFPGVPDQTYV
-669 SRVVASRFNEG
+669 SRVVASRFSEG
-680 TVYATLDNH
+680 SVYATMDNH

-700 SIDYGASWKPI
+700 STDYGAHWTSI

-724 REDPVAINLLF
+724 REDPVEPSLLF
-735 VGTEFGVFHTELGGN
+735 VGTEFGVFYSAQAN
-750 AWTQLKYNIPTVA
+750 SWTQLKYSIPTVA
-763 VHDIVIHP
+763 VHDIVVHP
-771 REHDLVIGTHGR
+771 RERDLVIGTHGR

-790 ITPLEKLGEANGAG
+790 ITPLEKLAEANRVG
-804 TYLFPVKSATEYNPN
+804 TYLFPVKAATEYNPN
-819 SSVPGGARGAGAT
+819 SSVPGGVRGAGAL

-849 YFLRDSLP
+849 YFLRDSLA
-857 KGGDVSLAIYDPAGN
+857 KGGDVALSIYDASGK

-878 ANKKRGMHRVT
+878 ASKKRGMHRVT
-889 WDLRTAPPY
+889 WDLRNAPPY
-898 TVRRPAGQAGESRG
+898 TVRRPANQVGEPTFR
-912 QRDPEGA
+912 QRDPSGP

-927 ARLSIKGSSGSP
+927 ARLTVKGGGSGAAAVSE
-939 TLHEV
+939 T
-944 PIEIRSDPLVQ
+944 PIEVRSDPLVP
-955 MSEADYRTLYDMR
+955 MNEGDYRGLYDMR

-986 QLKEQITDVK
+986 QLKDQITDVK
-996 TALKTNTAPDSVSK
+996 TALKSNAAPDTVSK
-1010 QADAVDHEISDI
+1010 QADAVEKELNDI
-1022 LKQLRG
+1022 LKKLRG
-1028 DPEAAPVS
+1028 DPDAEETS
-1036 DDKRVEDPSIQERVN
+1036 DDKRVEDPSVQERVN
-1051 NVAEEIGNVSSQ
+1051 NIAEEIGNVTSQ
-1063 PTALQRATLTLAS
+1063 PTDLQRSTLTLATS
-1076 TDLQREVGRINVLLE
+1076 DLQREVGRINTLLQQ
-1091 RRIPGLNAGLDAAKI
+1091 RIPALNASLDAAKI

-1112 PVEFMK
+1112 PVELMK

>member
-1 MERLQSLDAEHS
+1 
-13 EPLAQTPAA
+13 
-22 HEIIPSLHP
+22 
-31 KMMPRPFLRVASAI
+31 MPRPFSRSVLAI
-45 ALLVSL
+45 VLIASL
-51 PSIVS
+51 PATLIA
-56 GQAAAATKTTPTVFD
+56 QATSTAKTTPVVFD

-77 SELPWRSIGPA
+77 AELPWRSIGPA
-88 ITSGRVVDVAV
+88 VTSGRVVAFAV
-99 PEGPRSQ
+99 PEGPKSQ
-106 VGERLGE
+106 IGARLGE

-125 KTINGGTTWTS
+125 KTVNGGTTWEPI
-136 VFDHEASASIGDIA
+136 FDSQASASIGDIA
-150 VAPSNPDI
+150 VAPSNPSI

-199 GRIIVH
+199 GRVIVN
-205 PTNPEIVFVAAAGP
+205 PTNPQIVFVAAAGP

-225 DRGLFRSKDGGHTWK
+225 DRGLFRTTDGGHTWK
-240 NVKNFDTHTG
+240 NVKNIDAHTG
-250 FTDVIFDPE
+250 FTDVIFDPTD
-259 NPDVIYAASFQR
+259 PDVIYAASFQR

-288 KSIDGGDTWAKLT
+288 KSIDGGDTWTKLT
-301 EGLPKEDVGRIGL
+301 EGLPKVDVGRIGL
-314 DVSRSSPNIVYA
+314 DVSRSNPNIVYA
-326 TIETKVTGNGASQGN
+326 TIETKVTGNSASQGN
-341 TEASIYRSDDRG
+341 TEASVYRSDDRG

-376 TNPDR
+376 TDPDR
-381 VYFMGVPLQVSTD
+381 VYFMGVQLQVSTD

-400 TTATGAHSDHHAM
+400 TTASGAHSDHHAM
-413 WIDPSDPNHL
+413 WIDPTDPNHL

-459 RLPFYYVY
+459 RQPFYYVY

-526 DVRTGEQKTIKPIP
+526 DVRTGEQKTIKPLP
-540 DFGAKPYRW
+540 DFGGKPYRW

-559 YDHNTIYFGANY
+559 HDHNTIYFGANF
-571 LFKSTNRGDAWTRL
+571 LFKSNTRGDAWTRL
-585 GPDLTRHLN
+585 GPDLTRQLN

-642 VISVSRDGGATWNR
+642 VISVSRDGGATWTR
-656 IIKFPGVPDQTYV
+656 YIKFPGVPDQTYV
-669 SRVVASRFNEG
+669 SRVVASRFNEAI
-680 TVYATLDNH
+680 VYATLDNH

-700 SIDYGASWKPI
+700 SIDYGAHWTSI
-711 TGNLPANGSVQVI
+711 GGNLPANGSVQVI
-724 REDPVAINLLF
+724 REDLAEPNLLF
-735 VGTEFGVFHTELGGN
+735 AGTEFGVFYTALGGGS
-750 AWTQLKYNIPTVA
+750 WTQLKYNIPTVA
-763 VHDIVIHP
+763 VHDIVVHP

-790 ITPLEKLGEANGAG
+790 ITPLEKLGEANRVG
-804 TYLFPVKSATEYNPN
+804 TYLFAVKSATEYNPN
-819 SSVPGGARGAGAT
+819 GSVPGGVRGAGAT

-857 KGGDVSLAIYDPAGN
+857 KGGDVTLGIYDATGK
-872 RVRDLT
+872 RVRELT

-889 WDLRTAPPY
+889 WDLRTAAPY
-898 TVRRPAGQAGESRG
+898 TVRRPAGQAGESQGR
-912 QRDPEGA
+912 QRDPSGP

-927 ARLSIKGSSGSP
+927 ARMSVKGGSGAP
-939 TLHEV
+939 AVQEV
-944 PIEIRSDPLVQ
+944 PVDVRSDPLVQ
-955 MSEADYRTLYDMR
+955 MSDADYRTLYDMR
-968 VSTGRLQ
+968 VSTSRLQ
-975 ATVQAAVRTAE
+975 ATVQAAVRTVE
-986 QLKEQITDVK
+986 QLKEQVTDVK
-996 TALKTNTAPDSVSK
+996 TALKSNTAPDSISK
-1010 QADAVDHEISDI
+1010 QADAVDKEVSDV
-1022 LKQLRG
+1022 LKKLRG
-1028 DPEAAPVS
+1028 DPEGEPVS

-1051 NVAEEIGNVSSQ
+1051 NVAEEIGNVSSP
-1063 PTALQRATLTLAS
+1063 PTELQRATLTLAS
-1076 TDLQREVGRINVLLE
+1076 SDLQREVGRINALLE
-1091 RRIPGLNAGLDAAKI
+1091 RRIPALNASLDAAKI

>member
-1 MERLQSLDAEHS
+1 M
-13 EPLAQTPAA
+13 
-22 HEIIPSLHP
+22 
-31 KMMPRPFLRVASAI
+31 LRMFSRSTLAI
-45 ALLVSL
+45 ALLASL
-51 PSIVS
+51 PATLIA
-56 GQAAAATKTTPTVFD
+56 QATSTAKTTPVVFD

-77 SELPWRSIGPA
+77 AELPWRSIGPA
-88 ITSGRVVDVAV
+88 VTSGRVVAFAV
-99 PEGPRSQ
+99 PEGPKSQ
-106 VGERLGE
+106 IGARLGE

-125 KTINGGTTWTS
+125 KTVNGGTTWEPI
-136 VFDHEASASIGDIA
+136 FDSQASASIGDIA
-150 VAPSNPDI
+150 VAPSNPSI

-199 GRIIVH
+199 GRVIVN
-205 PTNPEIVFVAAAGP
+205 PTNPQIVFVAAAGP

-225 DRGLFRSKDGGHTWK
+225 DRGLFRTTDGGHTWK
-240 NVKNFDTHTG
+240 NVKNIDAHTG
-250 FTDVIFDPE
+250 FTDVIFDPTD
-259 NPDVIYAASFQR
+259 PDVIYAASFQR

-288 KSIDGGDTWAKLT
+288 KSIDGGDTWTKLT
-301 EGLPKEDVGRIGL
+301 EGLPKVDVGRIGV
-314 DVSRSSPNIVYA
+314 DVSRSNPNIVYA

-341 TEASIYRSDDRG
+341 TEASVYRSDDRG

-376 TNPDR
+376 TDPDR
-381 VYFMGVPLQVSTD
+381 VYFMGVALQVSTD

-400 TTATGAHSDHHAM
+400 TTASGAHSDHHTM
-413 WIDPSDPNHL
+413 WIDPTDPNHL

-459 RLPFYYVY
+459 RQPFYYVY

-526 DVRTGEQKTIKPIP
+526 DVRTGEQKTIKPLP
-540 DFGAKPYRW
+540 DFGGKPYRW

-559 YDHNTIYFGANY
+559 HDHNTIYFGANY
-571 LFKSTNRGDAWTRL
+571 LFKSSTRGDAWTRL
-585 GPDLTRHLN
+585 GSDLTRQLN
-594 RDSLPVMGKIW
+594 RDSLQVMGKIW

-642 VISVSRDGGATWNR
+642 VISASRDGGATWTR
-656 IIKFPGVPDQTYV
+656 YTKFPGVPDQTYV
-669 SRVVASRFNEG
+669 SRVVASRFNEAI
-680 TVYATLDNH
+680 VYATLDNH
-689 RNNDFKPYVLK
+689 RNNDFKPYVLR
-700 SIDYGASWKPI
+700 SIDYGAHWTSVG
-711 TGNLPANGSVQVI
+711 GNLPANGSVQVI
-724 REDPVAINLLF
+724 REDLAEPNLLF
-735 VGTEFGVFHTELGGN
+735 AGTEFGVFYTALGGGS
-750 AWTQLKYNIPTVA
+750 WTQLKYNIPTVA

-790 ITPLEKLGEANGAG
+790 ITPLEKLGEANRVG
-804 TYLFPVKSATEYNPN
+804 TYLFAVKSATEYNPN
-819 SSVPGGARGAGAT
+819 GSVPGGVRGAGAT

-857 KGGDVSLAIYDPAGN
+857 KGGDVTLGIYDATGK
-872 RVRDLT
+872 RVRELT

-889 WDLRTAPPY
+889 WDLRTAAPY
-898 TVRRPAGQAGESRG
+898 TVRRPAGQAGESQGR
-912 QRDPEGA
+912 QRDPSGP

-927 ARLSIKGSSGSP
+927 ARMSVKEGSGAP
-939 TLHEV
+939 AVQEV
-944 PIEIRSDPLVQ
+944 PVDVRSDPLVQ
-955 MSEADYRTLYDMR
+955 MSDADYRTLYDMR
-968 VSTGRLQ
+968 VSTSRLQ
-975 ATVQAAVRTAE
+975 ATVQAAVRTVE
-986 QLKEQITDVK
+986 QLKEQVTDVK
-996 TALKTNTAPDSVSK
+996 TALKSNTAPDSVSK
-1010 QADAVDHEISDI
+1010 QADAVDKEISDV
-1022 LKQLRG
+1022 LKKLRG
-1028 DPEAAPVS
+1028 DPEGEPVS

-1051 NVAEEIGNVSSQ
+1051 NVAEEIGNVSSP
-1063 PTALQRATLTLAS
+1063 PTELQRATLTLAS
-1076 TDLQREVGRINVLLE
+1076 SDLQREVGRINALLE
-1091 RRIPGLNAGLDAAKI
+1091 RRIPALNASLDAAKI